1 MERDENLLV
10 SIKDKLHTPPFLKP
24 NDKVG
29 VIATAKR
36 TEPEEIKSGLQT
48 LKSWGLI
55 PVIGANA
62 FKTDGFLAG
71 TDDERATDLQQMLD
85 DPEIRAIFFTKG
97 GYGTLRIIDRI
108 DWTKFRQNPKWL
120 VGYSDITLLHCHVHN
135 FGIQSLHAVMLQ
147 GYYRS
152 TPESIESIRMVLF
165 GEKLTYTFPSA
176 PDNRMGE
183 SVSGPLIGGN
193 LSMLYAIIG
202 SGSDI
207 DTTGKILFIEDIDEY
222 LYHYDR
228 MLLSLKRAGKL
239 AGLKAII
246 LGSMVDIKESTIP
259 FGRNERQMTLKHTAE
274 YGYPV
279 IFDFPAGHVSDN
291 RALLFGAEVTIT
303 PNNQDVTLNFS
314 YGNSLSK

>member
-1 MERDENLLV
+1 MITSPVLNP
-10 SIKDKLHTPPFLKP
+10 K
-24 NDKVG
+24 DKVG
-29 VIATAKR
+29 IIATAKR
-36 TEPEEIKSGLQT
+36 TEPEEIEPGLQT

-55 PVIGANA
+55 PVVGANA
-62 FKTDGFLAG
+62 FKTYGFLAG
-71 TDDERATDLQQMLD
+71 TDDQRAADLQLMLD

-108 DWTKFRQNPKWL
+108 DWTKFRQKPKWL
-120 VGYSDITLLHCHVHN
+120 VGYSDITLLHSHVHN

-147 GYYRS
+147 GYPKS
-152 TPESIESIRMVLF
+152 TAESIESIRKVLF
-165 GEKLTYTFPSA
+165 GDRLTYTFPSA
-176 PDNRMGE
+176 PDNRLGE
-183 SVSGPLIGGN
+183 AVIGQLIGGN
-193 LSMLYAIIG
+193 LSMLFANIG
-202 SGSDI
+202 SDSDI
-207 DTTGKILFIEDIDEY
+207 DTNGKILFIEDIDEY

-259 FGRNERQMTLKHTAE
+259 FGRNERQMTLEHTAE

-291 RALLFGAEVTIT
+291 RALLLGAHVKIDTNDAAVT
-303 PNNQDVTLNFS
+303 VNF
-314 YGNSLSK
+314 L

>member
-1 MERDENLLV
+1 MT
-10 SIKDKLHTPPFLKP
+10 TPPFLKP

-36 TEPEEIKSGLQT
+36 TEPEEIKFGLQT

-62 FKTDGFLAG
+62 FKTYGFLAG
-71 TDDERATDLQQMLD
+71 TDDERAADLQLMLD
-85 DPEIRAIFFTKG
+85 DPQIKAVFFTKG

-108 DWTKFRQNPKWL
+108 DWMKFRQNPKWL
-120 VGYSDITLLHCHVHN
+120 VGYSDITLLHSHVHN

-147 GYYRS
+147 GYPKS
-152 TPESIESIRMVLF
+152 TPESVESIRNALF
-165 GEKLTYTFPSA
+165 GEGLAYSFPSA
-176 PDNRMGE
+176 PDNRMRE
-183 SVSGPLIGGN
+183 SISGQLVGGN

-207 DTTGKILFIEDIDEY
+207 DTKGKILFIEDIDEY

-259 FGRNERQMTLKHTAE
+259 FGRNERQMILEHTAE

-291 RALLFGAEVTIT
+291 HALLFGAKVTIT
-303 PNNQDVTLNFS
+303 PNNQDVTLTFS

>member
-1 MERDENLLV
+1 MT
-10 SIKDKLHTPPFLKP
+10 TPPFLKP

-36 TEPEEIKSGLQT
+36 TEREEIEAGIQT

-55 PVIGANA
+55 PIIGANA

-71 TDDERATDLQQMLD
+71 TDDQRAADLQFMLD
-85 DPEIRAIFFTKG
+85 EPEIRAIFFTKG

-120 VGYSDITLLHCHVHN
+120 VGYSDITLLHSHVHN
-135 FGIQSLHAVMLQ
+135 FGLQSLHAVMLQ
-147 GYYRS
+147 GYAKS
-152 TPESIESIRMVLF
+152 SPESLESVRSILF
-165 GEKLTYTFPSA
+165 GEKLTYTIPAA
-176 PDNRMGE
+176 PDNRVGAA
-183 SVSGPLIGGN
+183 VSGQLVGGN

-202 SGSDI
+202 SESDI

-246 LGSMVDIKESTIP
+246 VGKMIDIKESTIP
-259 FGRNERQMTLKHTAE
+259 FGRNERQMTLAHTAE

-279 IFDFPAGHVSDN
+279 IFDFPAGHVTDN
-291 RALLFGAEVTIT
+291 RALLLGAEVDIVAGNGAVTIAFL
-303 PNNQDVTLNFS
+303 Q
-314 YGNSLSK
+314 